1 MSKKVAVILSGCGY
15 LDGAEINEA
24 VLSLLYLDLA
34 GAQVQS
40 FAPNIKQLHVVD
52 HLTGEATQEQRNVL
66 TESARIVRGKIQDLS
81 QLKVENF
88 DALVVPG
95 GFGVAKNLSDFA
107 LKGADCSVNLE
118 VLAALKSFKNAGK
131 PVGLICIAP
140 ALAAAV
146 YGAGVSCTIG
156 TDKATAEVLQS
167 MGAQH
172 KDCAVDAIVV
182 DTQHK
187 LVTTPAYMLA
197 ESISQSAKGIEAL
210 VHEVLRLA

>member
-40 FAPNIKQLHVVD
+40 FAPNIQQLHVVN

-66 TESARIVRGKIQDLS
+66 TESARIVRGKIQDIS
-81 QLKVENF
+81 QLKAEDF

-107 LKGADCSVNLE
+107 LKGADCSVNPE
-118 VLAALKSFKNAGK
+118 VLAALKSFKNAAK

-156 TDKATAEVLQS
+156 TDKGTAEVLQS
-167 MGAQH
+167 MGARH

-197 ESISQSAKGIEAL
+197 ESISQSAKGIETL
-210 VHEVLRLA
+210 VGEVLKLA